1 MAILET
7 VLLGMAANAA
17 YGLSKAGASAIYD
30 AVKTGRPDLIEKADI
45 AVATGDDTALKDA
58 LAGALEVAAASGRV
72 RIDGALLQATR
83 LATFDHQGGQIHIGR
98 TVISAPTLVTGGA
111 QGATGQTTIS
121 GGTSMLSAGT
131 SIEVGHGA
139 SIQITGG
146 ASIRQ
151 T

>member
-17 YGLSKAGASAIYD
+17 YGLTKAGASAIFD
-30 AVKTGRPDLIEKADI
+30 AVKTNRPDLIEKANS
-45 AVATGDDTALKDA
+45 AAASGDDAALKDA
-58 LAGALEVAAASGRV
+58 LTSALEVAAASGQV
-72 RIDGALLQATR
+72 KIDGALLQATR
-83 LATFDHQGGQIHIGR
+83 LATFDHQGGEIHIGR
-98 TVISAPTLVTGGA
+98 TVITAPTLVTGGGH
-111 QGATGQTTIS
+111 GATGQTTIS
-121 GGTSMLSAGT
+121 GGTSMRSAGT

-146 ASIRQ
+146 ASIKQ